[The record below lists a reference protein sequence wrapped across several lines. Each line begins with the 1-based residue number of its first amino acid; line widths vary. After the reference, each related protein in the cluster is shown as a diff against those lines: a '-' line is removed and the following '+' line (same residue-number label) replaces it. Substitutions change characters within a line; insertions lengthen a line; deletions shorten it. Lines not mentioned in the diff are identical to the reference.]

1 MCQGHGSDTVS
12 AHNAVV
18 GQAAQPWSTDLAQK
32 VILVDP

>member
-18 GQAAQPWSTDLAQK
+18 QAAQPWSTDLAQE